1 MMISKLFHSSF
12 SGLGIAPRLLD
23 VIDSLKFKEPTPI
36 QQRSIPIGIEGKDL
50 IAIAQTGTGKTLAFG
65 IPMIQ
70 RLAQVKGDGLV
81 LLPTREL
88 AIQVDEALYPFCRA
102 AGMRTAVLIGGE
114 LVSRQRRALEK
125 EPRIIIATPGRLL
138 DLIDQRMVKLSETE
152 ILVLDEAD
160 RMLDMGFA
168 PQINKILV
176 TVPKKRQTM
185 LFSATM
191 PKEIVTIAQQHMA
204 IPIQV
209 EIAPSGTTVENV
221 IQEVFFISREAKTR
235 LLEVILHQ
243 YPGPVLVFTRT
254 KHGARR
260 LARQVRLIGHAAAEI
275 HSDRNLAQRRGALE
289 GFKSGQYRVL
299 VATDI
304 AARGIDVTG
313 IEIVLN
319 YDLPS
324 NSEDYVHRIGRT
336 ARAGRA
342 GRAISFATLD
352 QRGEVKNIEHL
363 IKTALTVKAIPT
375 LPPSRQ
381 SPPASAPAPS
391 TRPVKARPAPHPRPH
406 KDAPSSDRPFGRWSR
421 PKRR

>member
-1 MMISKLFHSSF
+1 
-12 SGLGIAPRLLD
+12 
-23 VIDSLKFKEPTPI
+23 
-36 QQRSIPIGIEGKDL
+36 
-50 IAIAQTGTGKTLAFG
+50 
-65 IPMIQ
+65 
-70 RLAQVKGDGLV
+70 
-81 LLPTREL
+81 
-88 AIQVDEALYPFCRA
+88 
-102 AGMRTAVLIGGE
+102 
-114 LVSRQRRALEK
+114 
-125 EPRIIIATPGRLL
+125 
-138 DLIDQRMVKLSETE
+138 
-152 ILVLDEAD
+152 
-160 RMLDMGFA
+160 MLDMGFA